1 MQSYVQWW
9 ATEESNS
16 KHTFFITNNHQ
27 INNGNVARNIA
38 IHSSC
43 SYISM
48 MLQWQFS
55 IIISNGFVDLFTPG
69 DHVAWNH
76 LR

>member
-1 MQSYVQWW
+1 MSNGKQHKNQIQSIHI
-9 ATEESNS
+9 SS
-16 KHTFFITNNHQ
+16 TNNHQ
-27 INNGNVARNIA
+27 INNENVARYIA
-38 IHSSC
+38 IQSSC

-48 MLQWQFS
+48 ILQWQFS